1 MAIAGAL
8 FSCAVLGLQHGI
20 DVDHVAAV
28 SDVTSVQRTP
38 LEATRCG
45 LLYAAGHA
53 VTVGILGIAI
63 ILLQGSMPAAVS
75 AWMERVVGLTLVML
89 GCYVFG
95 ALFRGIGPMGR
106 GQAILAIVGRISG
119 GSGEARTVGTPGYGP
134 KSSLSLGVLHGI
146 GAETPTQLSVLLIAS
161 NLGGL
166 QNGIICLTMFA
177 VGMFAS
183 NMVLTTAATSVFAVS
198 KARPVMFRALGALT
212 ASYSIWIGTR
222 LMIG

>member
-8 FSCAVLGLQHGI
+8 LSCTVLGLQHGI
-20 DVDHVAAV
+20 DVDHVAAI

-63 ILLQGSMPAAVS
+63 ILLQGSIPAAVS

-119 GSGEARTVGTPGYGP
+119 GSGEARTVVTPGYGP
-134 KSSLSLGVLHGI
+134 RSSLSLGVLHGI

-161 NLGGL
+161 NLGGCRT
-166 QNGIICLTMFA
+166 GSFA
-177 VGMFAS
+177 
-183 NMVLTTAATSVFAVS
+183 
-198 KARPVMFRALGALT
+198 
-212 ASYSIWIGTR
+212 
-222 LMIG
+222 